1 MRFEGL
7 TTVGA
12 PGRRPLREIKS
23 QGKGGRNRSRMPSDR
38 PASGV
43 YTSSYNFAPAV
54 TGRLKLPR
62 KIKIH
67 DVTLRDGEQQARI
80 TFRKEEKVRI
90 ARALDEAGVDRIE
103 AGMPSVA
110 RSDFDAIKEIAHL
123 GLHAEVYAFSRCMRS
138 EVDAALEAGVDGLI
152 MEVPLS
158 DRLVKYGYG
167 WSEEKAIDLAVDAT
181 GYAHSHG
188 LKVCFFTVD
197 STRAGFGE
205 ISKLTRRV
213 ATEGHM
219 DSLVLADTFGVL
231 KPEAVF
237 YIVGRMRQMLRKPI
251 EIHAHNDFGL
261 GVANVIAAVKA
272 GVKVAHVTVNGIGER
287 TGNSSLEE
295 TVMALRCLYG
305 VQTNVRPEKLKGLSE
320 LVSELSGVPVPPQKP
335 IVGDDIF
342 TIESGIIAGWWKR
355 LEKRGMPLEM
365 YPFLP
370 ATVGQGEVKVVLGKK
385 SGKDSILYKSE
396 KLGLKVDESRVA
408 DLLSR
413 VKRLALEK
421 KRPLT
426 DEEFT
431 TLVSESQNL

>member
-1 MRFEGL
+1 
-7 TTVGA
+7 
-12 PGRRPLREIKS
+12 
-23 QGKGGRNRSRMPSDR
+23 MPSDR
-38 PASGV
+38 PAWGV

-54 TGRLKLPR
+54 TGGAKLPR
-62 KIKIH
+62 KVKIH
-67 DVTLRDGEQQARI
+67 DVTLRDGEQQVRV

-103 AGMPSVA
+103 AGMPSVT
-110 RSDFDAIKEIAHL
+110 RSDLDAIKEISHL
-123 GLHAEVYAFSRCMRS
+123 GLNAKVYAFVRCTRS
-138 EVDAALEAGVDGLI
+138 DVDAALEAGVHGVT

-158 DRLVKYGYG
+158 DRLVRYGYG
-167 WSEEKAIDLAVDAT
+167 WSEEKAMELAVDAT
-181 GYAHSHG
+181 AYAHSHG
-188 LKVCFFTVD
+188 LKVRFFTVD
-197 STRAGFGE
+197 STRAGFGA

-219 DSLVLADTFGVL
+219 DSLVMADTFGVL
-231 KPEAVF
+231 KPEAVY
-237 YIVGRMRQMLRKPI
+237 YIVERMHLMLKKPI

-272 GVKVAHVTVNGIGER
+272 GAEVAHVTVNGIGER
-287 TGNSSLEE
+287 TGNASLEE

-305 VQTNVRPEKLKGLSE
+305 VRTNVRSEKLKGLSD
-320 LVSELSGVPVPPQKP
+320 LVSELSRVPVPPQKP

-370 ATVGQGEVKVVLGKK
+370 ASVGQRDVEVVLGKK
-385 SGKDSILYKSE
+385 SGKDSVLYKAE
-396 KLGLKVDESRVA
+396 KLGLQIDESKVA
-408 DLLSR
+408 ELLSR

-431 TLVSESQNL
+431 VLVRESQTR